1 MKLCS
6 RDNCYTTMITARI
19 PAFFKRLFY
28 ADAICYL
35 DSLILQIVRIVL
47 FFRVIK

>member
-1 MKLCS
+1 
-6 RDNCYTTMITARI
+6 MITTRI

-35 DSLILQIVRIVL
+35 NSLILKLSRLGYFSESLSEIVPL
-47 FFRVIK
+47 FKDR